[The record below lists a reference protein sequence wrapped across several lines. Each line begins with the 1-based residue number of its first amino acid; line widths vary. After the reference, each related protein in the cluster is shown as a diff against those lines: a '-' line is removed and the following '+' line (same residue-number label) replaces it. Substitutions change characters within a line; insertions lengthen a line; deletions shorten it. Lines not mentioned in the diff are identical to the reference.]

1 VPTLAVG
8 NSGRANGRPVFLVG
22 GLVLTNLFQI
32 NRVCAELLG
41 IGIAV
46 VLFAVGL
53 WARSALQQVERAG
66 RENGVPC
73 ELPIEPE

>member
-1 VPTLAVG
+1 MGVQ
-8 NSGRANGRPVFLVG
+8 FFFFG
-22 GLVLTNLFQI
+22 GLVLTNLLQI

-41 IGIAV
+41 IGI
-46 VLFAVGL
+46 AVGL

>member
-1 VPTLAVG
+1 MGVQ
-8 NSGRANGRPVFLVG
+8 FFFFG

-41 IGIAV
+41 IGIAA